1 MALLFNRAKMTT
13 ATTGTGTI
21 TLGSASDGF
30 QTFAAAGVT
39 DGATIPYVI
48 EDGSD
53 WEVGTGV
60 YTASGTTLARTVTES
75 SNADSALNLSGTALV
90 FIGLTKAAYDD
101 LQQAP
106 SEGAFVD
113 GDKTKLD
120 GLESSLAEAT
130 VANSLALDGIART
143 SFLRS
148 DENDVSTGEIYFQGK
163 LIVDNFSGGLWFK
176 AFDAGKQYWHGE
188 NGPGDNFVEVTRN
201 ASSDYTW
208 KLNATDTV
216 LTEANFGSFLNS
228 TNWDTAYGW
237 GNHASSGYLT
247 AITGQSIEA
256 LSDVNT
262 MTPTD
267 GQVLSWDN
275 GNSRWDAADSGGGT
289 ATSGTPV
296 ATDFARFTDASTIEG
311 RSPTETRSDLGL
323 GTAAIL
329 NVGVGANNIVQLNG
343 SSQLPAIDGSL
354 LTDVGL
360 VEATAA
366 QIKALTNSAL
376 GLTTRH
382 VRDAL
387 DWETP
392 SGSSNWTPDWEAF
405 VAADWALSGNRT
417 INNPTNLIPG
427 AVRMVF
433 FRGSNSNDRTISWG
447 SSYVGTLPTE
457 TVDSNKFILASLTPI
472 PNGDVF
478 VSATYFEV

>member
-311 RSPTETRSDLGL
+311 RNPAETRGDLGL
-323 GTAAIL
+323 VIGTNVQAFDADILKADTHDTLTAGFDSDVQALGTITTGTVTLEVDGVGKENFKTLTNNGAFIL
-329 NVGVGANNIVQLNG
+329 NPPSTSENCTILLYVTHGASASTVTVTGFTIVNGDSYDPDDEDNKYFFHVKKVG
-343 SSQLPAIDGSL
+343 
-354 LTDVGL
+354 
-360 VEATAA
+360 
-366 QIKALTNSAL
+366 
-376 GLTTRH
+376 
-382 VRDAL
+382 
-387 DWETP
+387 
-392 SGSSNWTPDWEAF
+392 
-405 VAADWALSGNRT
+405 
-417 INNPTNLIPG
+417 
-427 AVRMVF
+427 
-433 FRGSNSNDRTISWG
+433 TIS
-447 SSYVGTLPTE
+447 
-457 TVDSNKFILASLTPI
+457 SLTI
-472 PNGDVF
+472 E
-478 VSATYFEV
+478 AIEVTPA